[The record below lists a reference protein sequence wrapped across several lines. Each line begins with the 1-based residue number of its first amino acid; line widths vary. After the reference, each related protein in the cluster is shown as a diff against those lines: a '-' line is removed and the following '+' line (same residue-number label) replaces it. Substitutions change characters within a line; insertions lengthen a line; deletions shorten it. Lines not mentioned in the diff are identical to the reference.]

1 MAEQTSET
9 VMELART
16 DASLTELMTGTG
28 VWMPEVLASH
38 YGSED
43 SGWVEQDG
51 SRYGGLLTHSSLLT
65 SYALSDGSSPVHRG
79 VLVRERMLCEEL
91 PPPPPN
97 LDTSP
102 PATDATGSTREKY
115 ELHSSLPECASCHEL
130 IDPIGFG
137 FEHYDHLGLWRED
150 EEGQTIDASGF
161 VDEVSFDGIQELA
174 TTLVEDSRFRSCYV
188 QSWRRW
194 GFGTDA
200 CADDPG
206 EIGVIDPLR
215 GLTSLSSFTT
225 RIGDEQMGE
234 TSASGARLSSSEV
247 DAVAAAIGEI
257 TLGDTTSIE
266 HGSIE
271 TLIWLAG
278 FCQRVT
284 VTNTTAESQ
293 VWEIRLEIPGD
304 ITTYWSTDFIIDGD
318 KHVFTGGQ
326 WNAELD
332 AYSSTTFGFCAA
344 R

>member
-1 MAEQTSET
+1 
-9 VMELART
+9 
-16 DASLTELMTGTG
+16 
-28 VWMPEVLASH
+28 
-38 YGSED
+38 
-43 SGWVEQDG
+43 
-51 SRYGGLLTHSSLLT
+51 
-65 SYALSDGSSPVHRG
+65 
-79 VLVRERMLCEEL
+79 
-91 PPPPPN
+91 
-97 LDTSP
+97 
-102 PATDATGSTREKY
+102 
-115 ELHSSLPECASCHEL
+115 
-130 IDPIGFG
+130 
-137 FEHYDHLGLWRED
+137 
-150 EEGQTIDASGF
+150 
-161 VDEVSFDGIQELA
+161 
-174 TTLVEDSRFRSCYV
+174 
-188 QSWRRW
+188 
-194 GFGTDA
+194 
-200 CADDPG
+200 
-206 EIGVIDPLR
+206 
-215 GLTSLSSFTT
+215 
-225 RIGDEQMGE
+225 MGE

-318 KHVFTGGQ
+318 EHVFTGGQ